1 MARQLLTTSG
11 EFAVRDARLGV
22 LVRLLDSL
30 LAVAA
35 VCFVVGF
42 AMVWPPLAP
51 IIAGLCSVAAWWLLG
66 EVRK

>member
-1 MARQLLTTSG
+1 M
-11 EFAVRDARLGV
+11 
-22 LVRLLDSL
+22 RLLDSL

>member
-1 MARQLLTTSG
+1 M
-11 EFAVRDARLGV
+11 
-22 LVRLLDSL
+22 RLLDSL

-42 AMVWPPLAP
+42 AMVWLPLAP
-51 IIAGLCSVAAWWLLG
+51 IVAGLCSACAWWMLG